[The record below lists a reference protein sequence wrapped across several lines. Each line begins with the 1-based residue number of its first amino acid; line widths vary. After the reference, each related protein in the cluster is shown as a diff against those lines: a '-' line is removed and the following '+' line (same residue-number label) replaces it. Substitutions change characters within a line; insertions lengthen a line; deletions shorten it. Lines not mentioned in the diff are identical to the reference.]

1 MSPASKFVN
10 QKKKGSKLAN
20 GCVAR
25 PASPDPRKAHQG
37 HALPDDASCRFSL

>member
-25 PASPDPRKAHQG
+25 PARPDPRAAHQG
-37 HALPDDASCRFSL
+37 HALPDDASCRFPT